1 MSQVTA
7 APTRQTDARQ
17 RVQSVEVGMRLLQAL
32 ADAGRA
38 LGLTDLAVAADMP
51 PAKAHRYLQS
61 LIATG
66 MAEQLRET
74 GRYDLGPAALGIGL
88 AALGRIDAVRIASST
103 LADLRDAIDESVFLA
118 VWGNRGPTIVRWEES
133 TRPVTVNVRVGSVL
147 PLLNSA
153 TGRVFAA
160 YLPPETCAPAL
171 QEEMKS
177 GAPSSVSDVERL
189 WKDVRK
195 HRIARVAGD
204 LLLGVSALSVPVF
217 DHQNAIVCALTALGA
232 DGSFDTDLDGAVAHS
247 LSNHAKGLSY
257 RLGYAN
263 DMSSAKAK

>member
-160 YLPPETCAPAL
+160 YLPPETCAPILETETA
-171 QEEMKS
+171 S
-177 GAPSSVSDVERL
+177 GASSVTDPDRL
-189 WKDVRK
+189 RKDVRN
-195 HRIARVAGD
+195 HGMARVTGD
-204 LLLGVSALSVPVF
+204 LLLGISALSVPVF
-217 DHQNAIVCALTALGA
+217 DHQNAVVCALTALGA
-232 DGSFDTDLDGAVAHS
+232 DGSFDAEMDGTVARTLRDHAVA
-247 LSNHAKGLSY
+247 LSH
-257 RLGYAN
+257 RLGFAG
-263 DMSSAKAK
+263 AGRQA

>member
-1 MSQVTA
+1 MSQAA
-7 APTRQTDARQ
+7 APSRPADARQ
-17 RVQSVEVGMRLLQAL
+17 RVQSVEVGMRLVQAL

-38 LGLTDLAVAADMP
+38 LGLTDLATAANMP

-66 MAEQLRET
+66 MAEQVRET

-88 AALGRIDAVRIASST
+88 AALGRIDPVRIASST
-103 LADLRDAIDESVFLA
+103 LADLRDAIEESVFLA

-153 TGRVFAA
+153 TGRIFTA
-160 YLPPETCAPAL
+160 YLPPETYAPIL
-171 QEEMKS
+171 EEETKGS
-177 GAPSSVSDVERL
+177 TLSPAIDAERL
-189 WKDVRK
+189 REDVRD
-195 HRIARVAGD
+195 RGLARVTGD
-204 LLLGVSALSVPVF
+204 LLLGISALSVPVF

-232 DGSFDTDLDGAVAHS
+232 DGSFDASLDGELARRLCDHADA
-247 LSNHAKGLSY
+247 LSR
-257 RLGYAN
+257 RLGFA
-263 DMSSAKAK
+263 SAVR

>member
-1 MSQVTA
+1 MSQAA
-7 APTRQTDARQ
+7 APPRPADARQ
-17 RVQSVEVGMRLLQAL
+17 RVQSVEVGMRLVQAL

-38 LGLTDLAVAADMP
+38 LGLTDLAAAADMP

-66 MAEQLRET
+66 MAEQVREN
-74 GRYDLGPAALGIGL
+74 GRYDLGPAALSIGL
-88 AALGRIDAVRIASST
+88 AALGRIDPVRIASST

-160 YLPPETCAPAL
+160 YLPPETCAPIL
-171 QEEMKS
+171 EEEVKS
-177 GAPSSVSDVERL
+177 SPPSSATSTERL
-189 WKDVRK
+189 REEVRR
-195 HRIARVAGD
+195 HGMARVTGD
-204 LLLGVSALSVPVF
+204 LLLGISALSVPVF
-217 DHQNAIVCALTALGA
+217 NHQNAIVCALTALGA
-232 DGSFDTDLDGAVAHS
+232 DGSFDADLDGAVARRLRSHANA
-247 LSNHAKGLSY
+247 LSR
-257 RLGYAN
+257 RLGFA
-263 DMSSAKAK
+263 AAVR